1 MRLRHVYL
9 ILFALGTVLPLTQL
23 IPWLSANGLML
34 GTFFED
40 MFSTRLSAAF
50 GMDVIIS
57 AIAVVAF
64 TSFESDRLKMP
75 ADGFVLAIV
84 FSATVLAGVSSGLP
98 LFLYLRQEHL
108 DNL

>member
-1 MRLRHVYL
+1 MRLRHAYL

-23 IPWLSANGLML
+23 IPWLSTNGLML
-34 GTFFED
+34 GTFVED
-40 MFSTRLSAAF
+40 MFSTPLSAAF
-50 GMDVIIS
+50 GIDVIIS

-84 FSATVLAGVSSGLP
+84 FFATVMAGVSSGLP
-98 LFLYLRQEHL
+98 LLIVSRPAR
-108 DNL
+108 D